1 MSYNDDHKYSVEYR
15 LREDHSV
22 LFSYNF
28 ASEDFAVPK
37 KAGEKIEIDEKVY
50 EIQQIVRKI
59 STRNNMTTFVVYL
72 IPRD

>member
-15 LREDHSV
+15 LREDNSV
-22 LFSYNF
+22 LFSYTF

-37 KAGEKIEIDEKVY
+37 KAGEKIAIDEKSY

>member
-1 MSYNDDHKYSVEYR
+1 MGYNDDHKYSVEYR

-22 LFSYNF
+22 LFSYTF

-37 KAGEKIEIDEKVY
+37 KAGEKIVIDEKSY

>member
-1 MSYNDDHKYSVEYR
+1 M
-15 LREDHSV
+15 
-22 LFSYNF
+22 
-28 ASEDFAVPK
+28 K
-37 KAGEKIEIDEKVY
+37 KNKCEEEHREKIEIDEKVY

>member
-1 MSYNDDHKYSVEYR
+1 MSYNNDHKYSVEYR

-22 LFSYNF
+22 LFSYTF

-37 KAGEKIEIDEKVY
+37 KAGEKIEIDEKSY